1 VDFKETEIQFALL
14 AESLPQL
21 VWTTDPEGYHDYFN
35 RRWYEFTGLYPDQS
49 MGEAWIAA
57 LHPEDRPRAQDRWSQ
72 ALATGA
78 PYEIEYRLRSAA
90 GRYVWFLARA
100 LPIRDMSGVI
110 VRWFGT
116 NTDISGQKRAEDAL
130 RRLDEQHRLALEA
143 AGLGTWNYDVETG
156 IVSWDERACALSG
169 MPPDGIRSL
178 PLDDSF
184 SRVHPED
191 RDPLKAYTASVLSPG
206 SGDQYAAEY
215 RIVLPDGSIRWIRS
229 SGRVFREG
237 EGASCRAVR
246 LSGVSSDVTER
257 RAIKEAHQLLTSEL
271 NHRVKN
277 LFAIAS
283 GLVSMTARTAKDPKE
298 MAAAL
303 RGRLGALSRAHELVR
318 PAPMA
323 AGEAGG
329 QTGLASLIEAIMA
342 PYRQEGEFE
351 IVLEGDSVRLGPN
364 AMTSLALVLH
374 EFTTNAAKYGSLSGP
389 VGTLAVTWTLDDEAV
404 HVTWTES
411 GGPVIGEAPSFE
423 GFGSMLSQRTVS
435 GQLGG
440 TLDRDWRPEGLV
452 IRMSM
457 PLERLSL

>member
-35 RRWYEFTGLYPDQS
+35 RRWYEFTGLRPDQS
-49 MGEAWIAA
+49 MGQAWLSA
-57 LHPEDRPRAQDRWSQ
+57 LHPEDRPKAVQRWSE

-78 PYEIEYRLRSAA
+78 PYEIEYRIRSVA
-90 GRYVWFLARA
+90 GEQVWFLARA
-100 LPIRDMSGVI
+100 LPIRDMSGGI

-130 RRLDEQHRLALEA
+130 RQLDGQHRLALEA
-143 AGLGTWNYDVETG
+143 AGLGTWNYDIETG
-156 IVSWDERACALSG
+156 IVSWDQRACALFG
-169 MPPDGIRSL
+169 MPPDGIRSV
-178 PLDDSF
+178 PFERSF
-184 SRVHPED
+184 SQVHSED
-191 RDPLKAYTASVLSPG
+191 REPLKAYIASVLSPET
-206 SGDQYAAEY
+206 GDCYAAEY
-215 RIVLPDGSIRWIRS
+215 RIVLPDGAIRWIRS
-229 SGRVFREG
+229 SGRVFHAEG
-237 EGASCRAVR
+237 DGRRAVR
-246 LSGVSSDVTER
+246 LSGVCSDVTER

-283 GLVSMTARTAKDPKE
+283 GLVSMTARTARDPKE
-298 MAAAL
+298 MATAL

-318 PAPMA
+318 PPPLA
-323 AGEAGG
+323 AGEASGS
-329 QTGLASLIEAIMA
+329 QTGLAPLIEAIVA

-351 IVLEGDSVRLGPN
+351 IVLEGETVRLGPN

-374 EFTTNAAKYGSLSGP
+374 EFTTNAAKYGSLSSQAGS
-389 VGTLAVTWTLDDEAV
+389 LAVTWTLDDEAV
-404 HVTWTES
+404 HVTWTET
-411 GGPVIGEAPSFE
+411 GGPIVAQTPTFE

-440 TLDRDWRPEGLV
+440 TLERDWRPEGLV